1 MTGRFPTVSPAPRVR
16 TASLV
21 ALFAVAAP
29 SAILA
34 GCGPTYPNCDTDE
47 QCHEGEF
54 CVNGRCEDC
63 RDDSHCPEG
72 QQCDSGACAP
82 IPGWCNSDRMCAA
95 DEMCDMATNRCVPRP
110 VVESLPPEPTE
121 PPPCELA
128 AVYFGFDEDTL
139 DSAAT
144 SVLDRDRSCMTER
157 GYTALSI
164 TGMCDPR
171 GTEEYNMALGD
182 RRARVVRDHLQRLGV
197 ERRSMTTR
205 SVGEE
210 MATGSDEYAWS
221 RDRRADIA
229 PR

>member
-1 MTGRFPTVSPAPRVR
+1 MTRRLGNTLA
-16 TASLV
+16 

-82 IPGWCNSDRMCAA
+82 IPGWCNSDSMCAS
-95 DEMCDMATNRCVPRP
+95 DEMCALATNRCVPRP
-110 VVESLPPEPTE
+110 VVEAIEPEPTT

-128 AVYFGFDEDTL
+128 AAYFGFDEDTL
-139 DSAAT
+139 DGTAT
-144 SVLDRDRSCMTER
+144 SVLERDRACMTER
-157 GYTALSI
+157 GYTAIQI

-210 MATGSDEYAWS
+210 MATGSDEYSWS
-221 RDRRADIA
+221 RDRRADIT

>member
-1 MTGRFPTVSPAPRVR
+1 MNRFGHSMLAF
-16 TASLV
+16 ALV
-21 ALFAVAAP
+21 AVPGALA
-29 SAILA
+29 A

-54 CVNGRCEDC
+54 CVNGHCEDC

-82 IPGWCNSDRMCAA
+82 IPGWCNSDSMCPP
-95 DEMCDMATNRCVPRP
+95 DEMCDLATNSCVPRP
-110 VVESLPPEPTE
+110 VVEAIPVDNT
-121 PPPCELA
+121 PPPCELEA
-128 AVYFGFDEDTL
+128 AYFAFDEDTL
-139 DSAAT
+139 DGTAT
-144 SVLDRDRSCMTER
+144 GALDRDRACMTER
-157 GYTALSI
+157 SYGAISI

-182 RRARVVRDHLQRLGV
+182 RRARTVRDHLQRLGV
-197 ERRSMTTR
+197 ARSAMTIR

-210 MATGSDEYAWS
+210 MASGSDEYSWS

>member
-1 MTGRFPTVSPAPRVR
+1 MTRFGHFLMAHSFVAVPGAL
-16 TASLV
+16 ALGALV
-21 ALFAVAAP
+21 
-29 SAILA
+29 A

-54 CVNGRCEDC
+54 CVNGHCEDC

-82 IPGWCNSDRMCAA
+82 IPGWCNSDSMCRA
-95 DEMCDMATNRCVPRP
+95 DEMCDMATNRCVARP
-110 VVESLPPEPTE
+110 VETAIEEGP
-121 PPPCELA
+121 PPPCELEA
-128 AVYFGFDEDTL
+128 AYFGFDADTL
-139 DSAAT
+139 DGAAT
-144 SVLDRDRSCMTER
+144 SALDRDRACMTER
-157 GYTALSI
+157 GYTSVTI

-182 RRARVVRDHLQRLGV
+182 RRARTVRDHLQRLGV
-197 ERRSMTTR
+197 DRRSMTTR

-210 MATGSDEYAWS
+210 MATGSDEYGWG

>member
-1 MTGRFPTVSPAPRVR
+1 MTRRLGNTLA
-16 TASLV
+16 
-21 ALFAVAAP
+21 ALCAVAAP
-29 SAILA
+29 AALLA

-82 IPGWCNSDRMCAA
+82 IPGWCNSDRMCAS
-95 DEMCDMATNRCVPRP
+95 DEMCDLATNRCVPRP
-110 VVESLPPEPTE
+110 VVADVPDVVTT
-121 PPPCELA
+121 PPPCELEA
-128 AVYFGFDEDTL
+128 AYFGFDEDTL
-139 DSAAT
+139 DGTAT

-157 GYTALSI
+157 GYAAIQI

-182 RRARVVRDHLQRLGV
+182 RRARVVRDHLQRLGLS
-197 ERRSMTTR
+197 RSSMTTR

-210 MATGSDEYAWS
+210 MATGHDEYSWS
-221 RDRRADIA
+221 RDRRADIT